1 MDADRLSYSLEAGDH
16 LSANAK
22 FHQLLS
28 GPKAAVKHLLSS
40 SISTLD
46 SIILGVLEGLT
57 EFIPVSST
65 GHLILAG
72 EALGLDLGN
81 PGVDAFFIVIQAGAL
96 VALAY
101 HFRVTIA
108 MMLRGLAGRSPEGM
122 RLAGLL
128 LIALVP
134 AVVMGLA
141 LADAIKARLFAPV
154 PVAVALAAGGVLML
168 FTGHIKAAADPQ
180 SEPADA
186 DSGTSL
192 DIASFTWRMAL
203 IIGLAQCA
211 ALWPGVSRSMA
222 TIVGA
227 MMVGL
232 TVRQAAEFSFLLAL
246 PTLGGATIY
255 DLMREG
261 DHLAD
266 AVSFGALAAGLI
278 TACIV
283 AAVAVK
289 YFLRYLERH
298 GLAIFGWYRLA
309 LAACIFIFW
318 TV

>member
-1 MDADRLSYSLEAGDH
+1 M
-16 LSANAK
+16 
-22 FHQLLS
+22 
-28 GPKAAVKHLLSS
+28 SS

-46 SIILGVLEGLT
+46 SIILGVIEGLT

-72 EALGLDLGN
+72 EALGLDLSD

-96 VALAY
+96 LALAH
-101 HFRVTIA
+101 HFRATIA
-108 MMLRGLAGRSPEGM
+108 MMLRGLIGRSPEGL

-128 LIALVP
+128 MIALAP
-134 AVVMGLA
+134 AVVMGLL
-141 LADAIKARLFAPV
+141 LADAIKARLFAPM
-154 PVAVALAAGGVLML
+154 PVAIALAAGGVLML
-168 FTGHIKAAADPQ
+168 FTGRIKSSVAPG
-180 SEPADA
+180 SEPIDA

-192 DIASFTWRMAL
+192 DIAAFTWRMAL

-255 DLMREG
+255 DLVRDG
-261 DHLAD
+261 DQLAE
-266 AVSFGALAAGLI
+266 AVSFGSLAAGLI

-298 GLAIFGWYRLA
+298 GLAIFGWYRIA